1 MATGA
6 DGNAGQ
12 QLLVKPSFFSKASS
26 PLPLSPEM
34 ANQGNN
40 AAVVKWEI
48 LTRVNRKKKMRQ
60 NRLNL
65 SKTYFQVSMGPQDG
79 NMKMLKEEGGRT
91 ISLLLQYC
99 SPSVNRD
106 AKDKSN
112 PGLTTLLW
120 HIMPDW
126 PHPKVNISSMWATD
140 LRTQYR
146 VFTY

>member
-1 MATGA
+1 MGATGA

-12 QLLVKPSFFSKASS
+12 QLLVKSFFLSKASS

-48 LTRVNRKKKMRQ
+48 LTRVNRKKMRQ
-60 NRLNL
+60 TRLNL
-65 SKTYFQVSMGPQDG
+65 SETYFQVSMGPQDG
-79 NMKMLKEEGGRT
+79 NMKMFCFALKRRTEEKEGGRT

-99 SPSVNRD
+99 SPSVDRD
-106 AKDKSN
+106 TKDKSN

-120 HIMPDW
+120 HIMPDR
-126 PHPKVNISSMWATD
+126 PHPKVNISSM
-140 LRTQYR
+140 
-146 VFTY
+146 